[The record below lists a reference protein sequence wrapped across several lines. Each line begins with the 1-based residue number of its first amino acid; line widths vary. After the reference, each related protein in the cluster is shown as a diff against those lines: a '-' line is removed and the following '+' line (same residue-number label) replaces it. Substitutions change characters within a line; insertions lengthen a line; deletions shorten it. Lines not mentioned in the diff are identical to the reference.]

1 MQSSHRSSDESNLAR
16 THPPPTGVGAAA
28 GDALMR
34 SLKGRTEL
42 NKLRSQASDRRNSL
56 EELLRRTEAELK
68 DLDITSDSWSSLNS
82 TRVADEDGRSE
93 IEGGD

>member
-16 THPPPTGVGAAA
+16 THPPPTA
-28 GDALMR
+28 
-34 SLKGRTEL
+34 EL